1 MDKIKD
7 LCCTAIGVE
16 SVQEFIKKYNEGE
29 LCFYTKSVD
38 GIEIPIEF
46 DLNGKIFQTEILNEP
61 VIVENKIFY
70 DSYQIICDENG
81 IDSIVVSPNIKFNIR
96 KRKLEFGIKSGIKLL
111 KKDADFMRVIFK
123 QECEIIFA
131 GCKKCAFKYK
141 LSQEFREQLDL
152 IDLLYTLFNN
162 IGVTLETPYSQFN
175 ENDIEQIN
183 FLINV
188 YKREKDSLFKDNPP
202 AYKFLIDNHYVVL
215 LILIDNETNEMEFVN
230 LFRENGYIAFHDKED
245 GTRSRIPI
253 FGFKDF
259 DSEIFSKLY
268 DENYEYIVSE
278 FVRMDF
284 AENDF
289 DSLNS
294 ILLRLIDAY
303 DFAEKRKIVID
314 TAEKIAQIMVEK
326 YPDNDVA
333 AINYLQVKKRLNLL
347 SKEDKTTLSEMKK
360 RIQNPFFLC
369 GINILLENNYE
380 VLENYSQMTEQE
392 REMFKCFPISKLY
405 AEKFE

>member
-1 MDKIKD
+1 MNKIKD

-16 SVQEFIKKYNEGE
+16 SVQEFIKKYNEGD

-111 KKDADFMRVIFK
+111 KKDTDFMRVIFK

-152 IDLLYTLFNN
+152 IDLLYMLFNN

-188 YKREKDSLFKDNPP
+188 YKREKDNLFKDNPP
-202 AYKFLIDNHYVVL
+202 AYKFLIDN
-215 LILIDNETNEMEFVN
+215 
-230 LFRENGYIAFHDKED
+230 RYIFNRA
-245 GTRSRIPI
+245 
-253 FGFKDF
+253 
-259 DSEIFSKLY
+259 
-268 DENYEYIVSE
+268 EY
-278 FVRMDF
+278 
-284 AENDF
+284 
-289 DSLNS
+289 
-294 ILLRLIDAY
+294 
-303 DFAEKRKIVID
+303 
-314 TAEKIAQIMVEK
+314 
-326 YPDNDVA
+326 
-333 AINYLQVKKRLNLL
+333 
-347 SKEDKTTLSEMKK
+347 
-360 RIQNPFFLC
+360 
-369 GINILLENNYE
+369 
-380 VLENYSQMTEQE
+380 
-392 REMFKCFPISKLY
+392 
-405 AEKFE
+405 